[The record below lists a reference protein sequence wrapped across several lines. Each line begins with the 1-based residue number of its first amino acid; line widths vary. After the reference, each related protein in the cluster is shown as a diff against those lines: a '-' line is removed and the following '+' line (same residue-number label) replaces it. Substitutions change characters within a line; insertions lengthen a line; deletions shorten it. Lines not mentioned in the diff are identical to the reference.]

1 MPHFFC
7 FTYKR
12 VWTATREPQIG
23 LAWLLASR
31 GEQFWVVQSSDGS
44 PFVTKTISA
53 AIHTVSLRRSATAG
67 ETDTFF
73 FFLSKET
80 SAPKPEVISFHL
92 HGTVAWLLI
101 SASKMTSSRSK
112 GHKTTN
118 KKVSWILIRWRK
130 TWIYTLF
137 LRYTH
142 KKERR
147 WQVWATALLH
157 TLVVSS

>member
-12 VWTATREPQIG
+12 VWAATREPQTG

-31 GEQFWVVQSSDGS
+31 GEQFWVVQSCDGS

-53 AIHTVSLRRSATAG
+53 AIHTISLRRSATAG
-67 ETDTFF
+67 ETDT

-92 HGTVAWLLI
+92 HVTVAWLLI
-101 SASKMTSSRSK
+101 SASNMTSSRSK

-118 KKVSWILIRWRK
+118 KKASWILLRQK
-130 TWIYTLF
+130 KPWIYTLF
-137 LRYTH
+137 LRYTQ

-147 WQVWATALLH
+147 WQTWTTALLH
-157 TLVVSS
+157 TLAIFC